1 MPYLSDLLPRE
12 GQLALAVRAHSPLRL
27 AETFAA
33 YAGQFYDRSAFDLL
47 AREVHALYAASS
59 DEAASTFQAKLD
71 ARLRQ
76 RTYAGVCWD
85 AGALA
90 ASSRS

>member
-1 MPYLSDLLPRE
+1 MPSVADLLPRAD
-12 GQLALAVRAHSPLRL
+12 QLALAVRAHSPNRL
-27 AETFAA
+27 AETFAG
-33 YAGQFYDRSAFDLL
+33 YAGQFYDRSTFDLL

-76 RTYAGVCWD
+76 RTYAGVCW
-85 AGALA
+85 ATGAPAA
-90 ASSRS
+90 ASRP